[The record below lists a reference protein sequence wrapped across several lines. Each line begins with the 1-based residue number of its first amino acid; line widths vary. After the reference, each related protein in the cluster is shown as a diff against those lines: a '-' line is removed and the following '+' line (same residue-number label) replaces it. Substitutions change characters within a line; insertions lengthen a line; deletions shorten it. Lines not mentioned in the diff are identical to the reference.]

1 MSDTTTPSG
10 QPTAQQIVGL
20 TTGVI
25 LGRLQQ
31 KVSIVNAKILLDT
44 AKTQTGLQVIQNDT
58 ILDPEQAKSLCLKL
72 INNGGPSFHVGQ
84 ALYKEF
90 LV

>member
-1 MSDTTTPSG
+1 MSEANTSTTPSS
-10 QPTAQQIVGL
+10 GL
-20 TTGVI
+20 TAGVI

-31 KVSIVNAKILLDT
+31 KVSIVNARILLDT
-44 AKTQTGLQVIQNDT
+44 AKTQTGLQVVHDDT
-58 ILDPEQAKSLCLKL
+58 VLDSEQAKSLCLKL

-90 LV
+90 LM